1 MTTSHRH
8 THVDGAGDLPAGGIT
23 TIEHL
28 IEHLD
33 EFLTPSSAIVCI
45 GNELRGDDG
54 AGVVVGRKLA
64 GTVPW
69 RVHETQTVPES
80 FLMKI
85 VADKPESMILVDGL
99 HFGAAP
105 GAVELVEAGQV
116 GGQGPST
123 HGPAPLAFL
132 EVFRMFHACR
142 QAVLGIQL
150 ERTDFGEGLTD
161 PVAASVDLVVQA
173 FRTLAASAAAAQ

>member
-8 THVDGAGDLPAGGIT
+8 THANGTGQIPEGGIAT
-23 TIEHL
+23 VEHL

-33 EFLTPSSAIVCI
+33 EVLTPSSAIICV
-45 GNELRGDDG
+45 GNELCGDDG

-85 VADKPESMILVDGL
+85 VADKPESVIMVDGL
-99 HFGAAP
+99 HFGASP
-105 GAVELVEAGQV
+105 GAIEIIEAGQV

-132 EVFRMFHACR
+132 EILQMFHPCR
-142 QAVLGIQL
+142 QAVLGIQP
-150 ERTDFGEGLTD
+150 ESTEVGEGLSD
-161 PVAASVDLVVQA
+161 PVAAAVDLVVQA
-173 FRTLAASAAAAQ
+173 FQALAASAAAAQ